1 MQIRFNQQGDLDGK
15 VCWVYIIYIH
25 IFVGTMKNG
34 SVISKFSGL
43 DVILGYFHGVYS
55 LD

>member
-43 DVILGYFHGVYS
+43 DVNGIIPRS
-55 LD
+55 I